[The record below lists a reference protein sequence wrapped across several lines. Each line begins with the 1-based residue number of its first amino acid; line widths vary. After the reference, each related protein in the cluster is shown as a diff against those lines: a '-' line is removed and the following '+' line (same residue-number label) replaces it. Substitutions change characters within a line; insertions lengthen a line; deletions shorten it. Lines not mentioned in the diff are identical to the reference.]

1 MGLSMFSP
9 KNLLIHL
16 FFVIICVGMLLNDVQ
31 NTELIWNMFWALI
44 ALDFAILVRQNE
56 HLASKLL
63 ITPFWLFFYPNTFY
77 VLTELVNIQFSSTAL
92 WERGSLLLFMLYI
105 PSILFGIM
113 AGVESLEAIFKGYN
127 IKFYGLRLLIIGSLS
142 LFASYAIYIGR
153 YANIRSWDIF
163 IRPVTVFSSMIS
175 AITWDTFPFIFGF
188 TLLQIMVLVFAVDE

>member
-1 MGLSMFSP
+1 MFTP

-44 ALDFAILVRQNE
+44 ALDFAILVRQND

-92 WERGSLLLFMLYI
+92 WERNSLLLFMLYI

-163 IRPVTVFSSMIS
+163 TRPVTVFTSMIS
-175 AITWDTFPFIFGF
+175 AISWETFPFIFGF
-188 TLLQIMVLVFAVDE
+188 TLIQIMVLVFAVDE

>member
-1 MGLSMFSP
+1 MGLSMFTP

-16 FFVIICVGMLLNDVQ
+16 FFVIICVGMLLNNVQ

-44 ALDFAILVRQNE
+44 ALDFAILVRQND

-92 WERGSLLLFMLYI
+92 WERSSLLLFMLYI

-127 IKFYGLRLLIIGSLS
+127 IKFYGLRLIIIGSLS

-163 IRPVTVFSSMIS
+163 TRPVTVFTSMIS
-175 AITWDTFPFIFGF
+175 AISWETFPFIFGF
-188 TLLQIMVLVFAVDE
+188 TLIQIMVLVFAVDE

>member
-1 MGLSMFSP
+1 MGLSMFTP

-44 ALDFAILVRQNE
+44 ALDFAILVRQND

-77 VLTELVNIQFSSTAL
+77 VLTELVNIQFANAAL
-92 WERGSLLLFMLYI
+92 WESSSLLLFMLYI

-127 IKFYGLRLLIIGSLS
+127 INVYGLRLLIIGSLS

-163 IRPVTVFSSMIS
+163 TRPVTVFTSMIS
-175 AITWDTFPFIFGF
+175 AISWETFPFIFGF

>member
-1 MGLSMFSP
+1 MGLSMFTP

-16 FFVIICVGMLLNDVQ
+16 FFVIICVGMLLNNVQ

-44 ALDFAILVRQNE
+44 ALDFAILVRQND

-92 WERGSLLLFMLYI
+92 WERSSLLLFMLYI

-127 IKFYGLRLLIIGSLS
+127 IKFYGLRLIIIGSLS

-163 IRPVTVFSSMIS
+163 TRPVTVFTSMIS
-175 AITWDTFPFIFGF
+175 AISWETFPFIFGF

>member
-1 MGLSMFSP
+1 MGLSMFTP

-31 NTELIWNMFWALI
+31 NTELIWNMLWALL

-92 WERGSLLLFMLYI
+92 WERSSLLLFMLYI

>member
-1 MGLSMFSP
+1 MGLSMFTP

-44 ALDFAILVRQNE
+44 ALDFAILVRQND

-92 WERGSLLLFMLYI
+92 WERSSLLLFMLYI

-163 IRPVTVFSSMIS
+163 TRPVTVFTSMIS
-175 AITWDTFPFIFGF
+175 AISWDTFPFIFGF

>member
-1 MGLSMFSP
+1 MGLSMFTP

-44 ALDFAILVRQNE
+44 ALDFAILVRQNN

-92 WERGSLLLFMLYI
+92 WERSSLLLFMLYI

>member
-1 MGLSMFSP
+1 MGLSMFTP

-44 ALDFAILVRQNE
+44 ALDFAILVRQND

-77 VLTELVNIQFSSTAL
+77 VLTELVNIQFANAAL
-92 WERGSLLLFMLYI
+92 WESSSLLLFMLYI

-127 IKFYGLRLLIIGSLS
+127 INVYGLRLLIIGSLS

-163 IRPVTVFSSMIS
+163 TRPLAVLNNMVAAMS
-175 AITWDTFPFIFGF
+175 WDTFPFIFGF

>member
-1 MGLSMFSP
+1 MFSP

-92 WERGSLLLFMLYI
+92 WERSSLLLFMLYI

-163 IRPVTVFSSMIS
+163 TRPVTVFTSMIS
-175 AITWDTFPFIFGF
+175 AISWETFPFIFGF

>member
-1 MGLSMFSP
+1 MFTP

-44 ALDFAILVRQNE
+44 ALDFAILVRQND

-92 WERGSLLLFMLYI
+92 WERSSLLLFMLYI

-127 IKFYGLRLLIIGSLS
+127 IKFYGLRLIIIGSLS

-163 IRPVTVFSSMIS
+163 TRPVTVFTSMIS
-175 AITWDTFPFIFGF
+175 AISWETFPFIFGF
-188 TLLQIMVLVFAVDE
+188 TLIQIMVLVFAVDE

>member
-1 MGLSMFSP
+1 MFTP

-44 ALDFAILVRQNE
+44 ALDFAILVRQND

-77 VLTELVNIQFSSTAL
+77 VLTELVNIQFANAAL
-92 WERGSLLLFMLYI
+92 WESSSLLLFMLYI

-127 IKFYGLRLLIIGSLS
+127 INVYGLRLLIIGSLS

-163 IRPVTVFSSMIS
+163 TRPVTVFTSMIS
-175 AITWDTFPFIFGF
+175 AISWETFPFIFGF

>member
-1 MGLSMFSP
+1 MFTP

-31 NTELIWNMFWALI
+31 NTELIWNMLWALL
-44 ALDFAILVRQNE
+44 ALDFAILVRQNN
-56 HLASKLL
+56 HTASKLL

-92 WERGSLLLFMLYI
+92 WERSSLLLFMLYI

>member
-44 ALDFAILVRQNE
+44 ALDFAILVRQND

-92 WERGSLLLFMLYI
+92 WERSSLLLFMLYI

>member
-1 MGLSMFSP
+1 MGLSMFTP

-44 ALDFAILVRQNE
+44 ALDFAILVRQND

-92 WERGSLLLFMLYI
+92 WERSSLLLFMLYI

-127 IKFYGLRLLIIGSLS
+127 IKFYGLRLIIIGSLS

-163 IRPVTVFSSMIS
+163 TRPVTVFTSMIS
-175 AITWDTFPFIFGF
+175 AISWETFPFIFGF
-188 TLLQIMVLVFAVDE
+188 TLIQIMVLVFAVDE

>member
-1 MGLSMFSP
+1 MFTP

-44 ALDFAILVRQNE
+44 ALDFAILVRQND

-92 WERGSLLLFMLYI
+92 WERSSLLLFMLYI

-163 IRPVTVFSSMIS
+163 TRPVTVFTSMIS
-175 AITWDTFPFIFGF
+175 AISWETFPFIFGF

>member
-1 MGLSMFSP
+1 MGLSMFTP

-44 ALDFAILVRQNE
+44 ALDFAILVRQND

-77 VLTELVNIQFSSTAL
+77 VLTELVNNQFSSTAL
-92 WERGSLLLFMLYI
+92 WERNSLLLFMLYI

>member
-1 MGLSMFSP
+1 MGLSMFTP

-92 WERGSLLLFMLYI
+92 WERSSLLLFMLYI

>member
-1 MGLSMFSP
+1 MGLSMFTP

-44 ALDFAILVRQNE
+44 ALDFAILVRQND

-92 WERGSLLLFMLYI
+92 WERNSLLLFMLYI

>member
-1 MGLSMFSP
+1 MFTP

-31 NTELIWNMFWALI
+31 NSELIWNMFWALI
-44 ALDFAILVRQNE
+44 ALDFAILVSQNN

-92 WERGSLLLFMLYI
+92 WERSSLLLFMLYI

>member
-1 MGLSMFSP
+1 MFTP

-31 NTELIWNMFWALI
+31 NTELIWNMLWALL

-92 WERGSLLLFMLYI
+92 WERSSLLLFMLYI

>member
-1 MGLSMFSP
+1 MGLSMFTP

-44 ALDFAILVRQNE
+44 ALDFAILVRQND

-92 WERGSLLLFMLYI
+92 WERSSLLLFMLYI

-163 IRPVTVFSSMIS
+163 TRPVTVFTSMIS
-175 AITWDTFPFIFGF
+175 AISWETFPFIFGF
-188 TLLQIMVLVFAVDE
+188 TLIQIMVLVFAVDE

>member
-92 WERGSLLLFMLYI
+92 WERSSLLLFMLYI

-127 IKFYGLRLLIIGSLS
+127 IKFYGLRLIIIGSLS

-163 IRPVTVFSSMIS
+163 TRPVTVFTSMIS
-175 AITWDTFPFIFGF
+175 AISWETFPFIFGF
-188 TLLQIMVLVFAVDE
+188 TLIQIMVLVFAVDE

>member
-1 MGLSMFSP
+1 MFTP

-92 WERGSLLLFMLYI
+92 WERSSLLLFMLYI

-163 IRPVTVFSSMIS
+163 TRPVTVFTSMIS
-175 AITWDTFPFIFGF
+175 AISWETFPFIFGF

>member
-1 MGLSMFSP
+1 MFSP

-44 ALDFAILVRQNE
+44 ALDFAILVRQND

-92 WERGSLLLFMLYI
+92 WERSSLLLFMLYI

>member
-1 MGLSMFSP
+1 MFTP

-44 ALDFAILVRQNE
+44 ALDFAILVRQND

-92 WERGSLLLFMLYI
+92 WERSSLLLFMLYI

-163 IRPVTVFSSMIS
+163 TRPVTVFTSMIS
-175 AITWDTFPFIFGF
+175 AISWDTFPFIFGF

>member
-1 MGLSMFSP
+1 MGLSMFTP
-9 KNLLIHL
+9 KNILIHL

-31 NTELIWNMFWALI
+31 NTELIWNMSWALI
-44 ALDFAILVRQNE
+44 ALDFAILVRQND

-77 VLTELVNIQFSSTAL
+77 VLTELVNIQFANAAL
-92 WERGSLLLFMLYI
+92 WESSSLLLFMLYI

-127 IKFYGLRLLIIGSLS
+127 INVYGLRLLIIGSLS

-163 IRPVTVFSSMIS
+163 TRPLAVLNNMVAAMS
-175 AITWDTFPFIFGF
+175 WDTFPFIFGF
-188 TLLQIMVLVFAVDE
+188 TLIQIMVLVFAVDE

>member
-1 MGLSMFSP
+1 MFTP

-16 FFVIICVGMLLNDVQ
+16 FFVIICVGMLLNNVQ

-44 ALDFAILVRQNE
+44 ALDFAILVRQND

-92 WERGSLLLFMLYI
+92 WERSSLLLFMLYI

-127 IKFYGLRLLIIGSLS
+127 IKFYGLRLIIIGSLS

-163 IRPVTVFSSMIS
+163 TRPVTVFTSMIS
-175 AITWDTFPFIFGF
+175 AISWETFPFIFGF

>member
-1 MGLSMFSP
+1 MFTP

-92 WERGSLLLFMLYI
+92 WERSSLLLFMLYI

-153 YANIRSWDIF
+153 YANIRSWDLF

-188 TLLQIMVLVFAVDE
+188 TLIQIMVLVFAVDE

>member
-1 MGLSMFSP
+1 MFSP

-31 NTELIWNMFWALI
+31 NTGLMWNMLWALL
-44 ALDFAILVRQNE
+44 ALDFAILVRQNN
-56 HLASKLL
+56 HTASKLL

-92 WERGSLLLFMLYI
+92 WERSSLLLFMLYI

>member
-1 MGLSMFSP
+1 MGLSMFTP

-31 NTELIWNMFWALI
+31 NSELIWNMFWALI
-44 ALDFAILVRQNE
+44 ALDFAILVSQNN

-92 WERGSLLLFMLYI
+92 WERSSLLLFMLYI

>member
-1 MGLSMFSP
+1 MFTP

-44 ALDFAILVRQNE
+44 ALDFAILVRQND

-163 IRPVTVFSSMIS
+163 TRPVTVFTSMIS
-175 AITWDTFPFIFGF
+175 AISWETFPFIFGF

>member
-1 MGLSMFSP
+1 MGLSMFTP

-44 ALDFAILVRQNE
+44 ALDFAILVRQND

-92 WERGSLLLFMLYI
+92 WERSSLLLFMLYI

>member
-1 MGLSMFSP
+1 MFTP

-92 WERGSLLLFMLYI
+92 WERSSLLLFMLYI

-163 IRPVTVFSSMIS
+163 TRPVTVFTSMIS
-175 AITWDTFPFIFGF
+175 AISWDTFPFIFGF

>member
-1 MGLSMFSP
+1 MFSP

>member
-44 ALDFAILVRQNE
+44 ALDFAILVRQND

-92 WERGSLLLFMLYI
+92 WERSSLLLFMLYI

-163 IRPVTVFSSMIS
+163 TRPVTVFTSMIS
-175 AITWDTFPFIFGF
+175 AISWDTFPFIFGF

>member
-1 MGLSMFSP
+1 MGLSMFTP

-44 ALDFAILVRQNE
+44 ALDFAILVRQND

-92 WERGSLLLFMLYI
+92 WERSSLLLFMLYI

-163 IRPVTVFSSMIS
+163 TRPLAVLNNMVAAMS
-175 AITWDTFPFIFGF
+175 WDTFPFIFGF
-188 TLLQIMVLVFAVDE
+188 TLIQIMVLVFAVDE

>member
-1 MGLSMFSP
+1 MGLSMFTP

-31 NTELIWNMFWALI
+31 NTELIWNMLWALL
-44 ALDFAILVRQNE
+44 ALDFAILVRQNN
-56 HLASKLL
+56 HTASKLL

-92 WERGSLLLFMLYI
+92 WERSSLLLFMLYI

>member
-1 MGLSMFSP
+1 MGLSMFTP

-92 WERGSLLLFMLYI
+92 WERSSLLLFMLYI

-163 IRPVTVFSSMIS
+163 TRPLAVLNNMVAAMS
-175 AITWDTFPFIFGF
+175 WDTFPFIFGF
-188 TLLQIMVLVFAVDE
+188 TLIQIMVLVFAVDE

>member
-1 MGLSMFSP
+1 MGLSMFTP

-92 WERGSLLLFMLYI
+92 WERSSLLLFMLYI

-127 IKFYGLRLLIIGSLS
+127 IKFYGLRLIIIGSLS

-163 IRPVTVFSSMIS
+163 TRPVTVFTSMIS
-175 AITWDTFPFIFGF
+175 AISWETFPFIFGF
-188 TLLQIMVLVFAVDE
+188 TLIQIMVLVFAVDE